1 MLRTYLQ
8 LLPQPIRSNIILCLQ
23 CDLFS
28 MTILTK
34 KMHSAEMDAVG
45 TVLVFVLYFSPWCSL
60 TIIIIIIIIIISI
73 FFSYCVIILFAA
85 VLTSCKYT

>member
-1 MLRTYLQ
+1 
-8 LLPQPIRSNIILCLQ
+8 
-23 CDLFS
+23 

-60 TIIIIIIIIIISI
+60 TIIIIIILWDKIIIII
-73 FFSYCVIILFAA
+73 IIIITFF
-85 VLTSCKYT
+85 CK